1 VVVLPEKLKKFHR
14 LQAPVWPSS
23 AFKAPIMVQRT
34 FFLWQNPLIVQI
46 CSDDSDTPHPR
57 RCARARGA

>member
-1 VVVLPEKLKKFHR
+1 MVVLPEKLKKFHR

-46 CSDDSDTPHPR
+46 CSALVFANSMA
-57 RCARARGA
+57 ARERLW